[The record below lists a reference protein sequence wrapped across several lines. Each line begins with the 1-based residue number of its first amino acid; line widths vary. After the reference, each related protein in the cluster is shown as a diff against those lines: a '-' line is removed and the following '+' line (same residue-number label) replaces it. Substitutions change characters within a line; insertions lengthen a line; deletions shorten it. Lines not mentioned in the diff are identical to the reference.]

1 MNVKYLF
8 FANSSSEYYLFPV
21 ESLLGFE
28 DYTSTALYVYFRTN
42 DNPDSSATRI
52 TLNHTSGEGANVIKN
67 IANTIATAKV
77 PVLVIADDIVGSYI
91 DPNITGI
98 AIVSDVTQSSINASS
113 ISTTSLSV
121 GGTASIVNLVTTG
134 TYGANTVSASGSV
147 TMFGKP
153 VVATQP
159 ASADQAAL
167 TDSSGGIADG
177 TIDAVTDTT
186 ATDQSATINN
196 NFAELHTLLNEIRS
210 ALVLFG
216 IIKGE
221 A

>member
-28 DYTSTALYVYFRTN
+28 DYTSSALYVYFRTN

-52 TLNHTSGEGANVIKN
+52 TLNHTSGDGANVIKN

-98 AIVSDVTQSSINASS
+98 ANVSDVTQSSINVST
-113 ISTTSLSV
+113 ISATSLSV
-121 GGTASIVNLVTTG
+121 VGTATIGTLLTTG
-134 TYGANTVSASGSV
+134 AYTANTVAASGSV

-159 ASADQAAL
+159 TADGDTTIASAGSTTAL
-167 TDSSGGIADG
+167 YH
-177 TIDAVTDTT
+177 DTT
-186 ATDQSATINN
+186 FTGGVGSTAYTVGDVVKALKAIGVI
-196 NFAELHTLLNEIRS
+196 AE
-210 ALVLFG
+210 
-216 IIKGE
+216 
-221 A
+221 